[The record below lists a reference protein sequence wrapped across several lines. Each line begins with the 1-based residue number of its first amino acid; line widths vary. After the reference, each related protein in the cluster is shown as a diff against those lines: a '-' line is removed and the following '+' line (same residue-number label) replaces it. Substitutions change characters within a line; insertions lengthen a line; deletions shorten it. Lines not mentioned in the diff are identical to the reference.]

1 MKEKVKTLVESAND
15 HKDRLTGSTSFA
27 GKKDMS
33 SEDLERFVDGIWEPP
48 IVVNPTT
55 ECTGDS
61 CPIDFGGGK
70 DEQSNI

>member
-1 MKEKVKTLVESAND
+1 MKENSKTLMESADNRED
-15 HKDRLTGSTSFA
+15 CLTGSTSFA
-27 GKKDMS
+27 EDADMN